1 VKERESEK
9 KNRKLF
15 EKRDLIEMTAE
26 AKNKQG
32 MKIPIGPIHPALEE
46 PLHFS
51 FTVDGESIIGVD
63 FRPGFNHRGIEKL
76 METKDFN
83 QGQYLIEHICGICS
97 YTHSSCY
104 VQNAEKICGV
114 EVPKKAQYI
123 RTIVGEMERIHSHL
137 LWAGI
142 AGEEIGHKS
151 LFMYAWK
158 AREIILDSLEEITGN
173 RVNHGI
179 NRIGGVRYPIES
191 HHAGRLIK
199 GLGELYKMTDYLENV
214 FLKDPIIEK
223 RVAGVGVLTKDE
235 ARALG
240 AVGPTAR
247 ASGIDIDVRRDDP
260 YFAYGELD
268 FDVITWDT
276 GDALGR
282 SAVRLLEI
290 KEAIRIIEQA
300 LRNMPAGEYKNDNWK
315 MPKGEAIS
323 RTEAPRGEDI
333 HYMRTDGGARP
344 ARYKVRAPTLAN
356 VLAVPAM
363 FKDEHIA
370 DIPIIVASID
380 PCIGCMDRVSFVDER
395 GASRY
400 VSFKELRKMRR

>member
-1 VKERESEK
+1 MGV
-9 KNRKLF
+9 
-15 EKRDLIEMTAE
+15 E
-26 AKNKQG
+26 AKNKEG

-46 PLHFS
+46 PVHFM
-51 FTVDGESIIGVD
+51 FTVDGESIVGAD
-63 FRPGFNHRGIEKL
+63 FRLGFNHRGIEKL
-76 METKDFN
+76 MESKDFN
-83 QGQYLIEHICGICS
+83 QGGYLIEHICGICS
-97 YTHSSCY
+97 YTHSCCY

-114 EVPKKAQYI
+114 EVPRRAQYV

-158 AREIILDSLEEITGN
+158 ARELILDSLEEITGN

-179 NRIGGVRYPIES
+179 NRIGGIRYPIEAN
-191 HHAGRLIK
+191 HAGNLASRLTQ
-199 GLGELYKMTDYLENV
+199 LYKMVDYLEKV
-214 FLKDPIIEK
+214 FLKDPIIER

-235 ARALG
+235 AYKLG

-247 ASGIDIDVRRDDP
+247 ASGADIDVRRDDP

-268 FDVITWDT
+268 FDVITWDS
-276 GDALGR
+276 GDVFGR
-282 SAVRLLEI
+282 TVVRILEL
-290 KEAIRIIEQA
+290 KESIRIIEQA
-300 LRNMPAGEYKNDNWK
+300 LRNMPAGDFRNDNWK
-315 MPKGEAIS
+315 MPKGEAVS

-333 HYMRTDGGARP
+333 HYMRTEGGPRP

-356 VLAVPAM
+356 VLSIPAM

-370 DIPIIVASID
+370 DIPIIIASID
-380 PCIGCMDRVSFVDER
+380 PCIGCMDRVSFIDER
-395 GASRY
+395 GTGRY
-400 VSFKELRKMRR
+400 VSFRELRKMRR